1 MSARPTPHRIVRRG
15 MAVAVYTAVLIA
27 LGAAL
32 LTGGSDG
39 AAPTAHLIVERS
51 GAGTVYGAISCPPHS
66 GPCTAMVTKGTS
78 LALTAT
84 AAPGSRF
91 RGWSG
96 ACTGRHVCRITLDA
110 DRTVTA
116 TFVKRPPPARHHTPP
131 LVLSPPP
138 PVALHIDH
146 QGAGRGTMALLG
158 GARCSGDCTIGIT
171 RGDVLTLTAEAAAGS
186 RFAGWTAPAVCRATT
201 ACDVQVRGEMTVA
214 ARFSAVSP
222 PRKRFTLTL
231 EAAGPGSVD
240 LCDGARACSR
250 TYDAGTQVAL
260 TARPH
265 AHGAFRRWD
274 GCTAYGATCRVAM
287 TRDRTVTVRFLH
299 TVVLTT
305 SLTGDARLDIRGH
318 GACGHGC
325 TFRRGARAKLRV
337 THAARAG
344 VKWVGARCDGDT
356 CTVRMTRDRTV
367 TAAVSDRPR
376 VTQTWDAPHP
386 SDGAALNAAPVHT
399 LDVRTSPGGS
409 VQIGAV
415 RCQGVAPCRH
425 QYAHGSVLT
434 LVAVPDPGAAFVGW
448 AGCPDATGNH
458 CEVVFTSD
466 RAVIAIFTAPHGA

>member
-1 MSARPTPHRIVRRG
+1 

-32 LTGGSDG
+32 LTGGSNG
-39 AAPTAHLIVERS
+39 AAPTAHLTVERT
-51 GAGTVYGAISCPPHS
+51 GAGTVHGALSCPPHA
-66 GPCTAMVTKGTS
+66 GPCSATVTKGTT
-78 LALTAT
+78 LTLTAD
-84 AAPGSRF
+84 AASGSRF

-96 ACTGRHVCRITLDA
+96 ACTGRDVCRVTLDA

-116 TFVKRPPPARHHTPP
+116 TFVKRRPPARVHPP
-131 LVLSPPP
+131 PVILSPPP

-146 QGAGRGTMALLG
+146 QGAGHGTVAVLG
-158 GARCSGDCTIGIT
+158 GARCSGDCTIAIT
-171 RGDVLTLTAEAAAGS
+171 RGEVLTLTAEARAGY
-186 RFAGWTAPAVCRATT
+186 RFDGWTAPQACRASTT
-201 ACDVQVRGEMTVA
+201 CDVQVRAEMTVA

-231 EAAGPGSVD
+231 ATAGPGSVD
-240 LCDGARACSR
+240 LCHGTRACAR

-265 AHGAFRRWD
+265 AHGAFQRWD

-287 TRDRTVTVRFLH
+287 TRDRTVTVHFLR

-305 SLTGDARLDIRGH
+305 SLAGDARIDVRGR

-325 TFRRGARAKLRV
+325 TFRRGARAELRV
-337 THAARAG
+337 THGARAG
-344 VKWVGARCDGDT
+344 VKWTGVRCDGDT
-356 CTVRMTRDRTV
+356 CTVPMTRDRTV
-367 TAAVSDRPR
+367 TAAISAPPR
-376 VTQTWDAPHP
+376 VTQTWHAVQP
-386 SDGAALNAAPVHT
+386 SGGAALNATPAHT

-415 RCQGVAPCRH
+415 RCRGVTPCRH
-425 QYAHGSVLT
+425 QYAHGTVLA
-434 LVAVPDPGAAFVGW
+434 LVAVPDPGAEFVRWG
-448 AGCPDATGNH
+448 GCPDATDTT

-466 RAVIAIFTAPHGA
+466 RAVIAIFTPPPGA